1 MAQPND
7 NLVSVII
14 PAYNAENYVLEAI
27 KSVLIQNYAPVEILL
42 IDDGS
47 TDRTVERVQIAAP
60 EVRIIRQQ
68 NAGVA
73 AARNTGLREAR
84 GRYVTFLDAD
94 DGWFPGKLSAQTR
107 YLQSHPEVGLVFH
120 SWKVWKPDSDG
131 VYRWP
136 QVDPIKPEMEQSV
149 EPDLAGWLYLPLLLD
164 CEIHTS
170 TVMIRHEIINKVG
183 FFDTDLVIGE
193 DYDYWL
199 RISRVCEMHKL
210 SEIYSFYRSV
220 EGSLSNKPK
229 LINYEYEVINR
240 ALLKWGPVSPD
251 GQIVPYG
258 RIVRR
263 LAGLAFS
270 YGYYH
275 YHQGMPA
282 LALSAFT
289 RALHHDPLNWRAII
303 YWVLSWLRCY
313 RENP

>member
-1 MAQPND
+1 MTQFSD

-14 PAYNAENYVLEAI
+14 PAYNAESYVLEAI
-27 KSVLIQNYAPVEILL
+27 KSVLIQSYTPVEILL

-47 TDRTVERVQIAAP
+47 TDKTVERVQVATP
-60 EVRIIRQQ
+60 EVKIIRQQ

-84 GRYVTFLDAD
+84 GCYVAFLDAD
-94 DGWFPGKLSAQTR
+94 DGWLPGKLSAQTR

-136 QVDPIKPEMEQSV
+136 QHTPIEPETEQSI
-149 EPDLAGWLYLPLLLD
+149 EPDLAGWLYLSLLLD
-164 CEIHTS
+164 CGVHTS
-170 TVMIRHEIINKVG
+170 TVMVRREIIDKVG
-183 FFDTDLVIGE
+183 FFDTDLVSGE

-210 SEIYSFYRSV
+210 SEIYSFYRGV

-229 LINYEYEVINR
+229 SINYEYEVISR
-240 ALLKWGPVSPD
+240 ALLKWGLVSPH
-251 GQIVPYG
+251 GQVMPYR
-258 RIVRR
+258 RIERR

-275 YHQGMPA
+275 YHQGIST
-282 LALSAFT
+282 LALSAFA

-303 YWVLSWLRCY
+303 YWVFSWLRCY